1 MNILLLGSGGREHA
15 IAWKIMQSHT
25 AHRLFIAPGNA
36 GTMLVGTNLD
46 IQVSDFEGICN
57 ACLEHQVD
65 MVVVGPEDPLVN
77 GIYDFL
83 KQNNQTRHIAVIGPS
98 KEAAQLEGSK
108 AFAKAFMMR
117 HNIPTARYREFSRN
131 NLQEGMDYLK
141 EHPSPIVLKADGLAG
156 GKGVLIC
163 DNNIEALAEF
173 ELMISHSKFGEAGKK
188 VVVEEFLPGIEFSVF
203 ALTDGH
209 TYKLLPVA
217 KDYKRAGEADTG
229 LNTGGMG
236 AVSPVPFANEAL
248 MQKVEETIVKPTI
261 AGLQKDGLVYCG
273 FLYFGLMNVNG
284 DPFVI
289 EYNCRLGDPETEV
302 VMPRLKNDLV
312 DMFTALCGQQLGSV
326 TVEVDDRAAAA
337 IVVASGGYPGD
348 YQTGYKI
355 KGLNAGN
362 GSDTQVFVAG
372 ARSKNGDV
380 VTTGGRVL
388 AVTAL
393 GNTIGEAVM
402 GCKQTLRDID
412 FTDMYYRRDIGYE
425 FE

>member
-15 IAWKIMQSHT
+15 IAWKIMQSQT
-25 AHRLFIAPGNA
+25 PHRLFIAPGNA
-36 GTMLVGTNLD
+36 GTMFAGTNLD
-46 IQVSDFEGICN
+46 IQVADFEGISN
-57 ACLEHQVD
+57 ACLEHQIE

-83 KQNNQTRHIAVIGPS
+83 KQNEQTSHIAVIGPS

-117 HNIPTARYREFSRN
+117 HNIPTARYREFNRD

-141 EHPSPIVLKADGLAG
+141 QHPSPIVLKADGLAG

-261 AGLQKDGLVYCG
+261 EGLKKDGLVYCG

-284 DPFVI
+284 EPFVI

-302 VMPRLKNDLV
+302 VLPRLKNDLV
-312 DMFTALCGQQLGSV
+312 DMFTALCAQQLGTV
-326 TVEVDDRAAAA
+326 TVDVDQRAAAA

-355 KGLNAGN
+355 KGLEAD
-362 GSDTQVFVAG
+362 GSPDTQVFVAG
-372 ARSKNGDV
+372 ARNKNGDA

-402 GCKQTLRDID
+402 ACKQKLRDID